1 MSKSVR
7 FRFGRADWVALSIA
21 VARRPWHFRLAT
33 LVASLSVMVFVMA
46 WLRSDVDPNRSMLSE
61 VLSGDRKWWPFL
73 GFLALFSAGMMFRHL
88 LVGLSARFGYS
99 SMPIADREI
108 AVDLD
113 ADGVRA
119 SATDGA
125 PFDWRFT
132 WNDVTRLIETP
143 DRLILATG
151 SRRGLPIPRSA
162 FARDAD
168 YERFRKQVLAR
179 LPKGVPHDRA

>member
-7 FRFGRADWVALSIA
+7 FRFGRADWVALSTTL
-21 VARRPWHFRLAT
+21 ARRPWHFRVVT

-46 WLRSDVDPNRSMLSE
+46 WVRSDLDPNRSMLSD
-61 VLSGDRKWWPFL
+61 VLAGERKWWPFV
-73 GFLALFSAGMMFRHL
+73 GFLGLFSAGMMFRHL
-88 LVGLSARFGYS
+88 LVGLSARFGFS

-113 ADGVRA
+113 AEGVRA
-119 SATDGA
+119 VATDGSG
-125 PFDWRFT
+125 FDWRFT

-143 DRLILATG
+143 ERLILATG
-151 SRRGLPIPRSA
+151 ARRGLPIPRAA
-162 FARDAD
+162 FARDVD
-168 YERFRKQVLAR
+168 FERFRKELLAR